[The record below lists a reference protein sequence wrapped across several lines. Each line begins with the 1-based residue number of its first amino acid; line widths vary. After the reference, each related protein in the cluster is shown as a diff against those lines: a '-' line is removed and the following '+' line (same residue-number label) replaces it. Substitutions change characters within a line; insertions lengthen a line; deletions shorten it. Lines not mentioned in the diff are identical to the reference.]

1 MKDICQNEVIDPFI
15 LKLLQKVNRIAVFL
29 YSYTGTSDPGAD
41 IWGKARK
48 APRPVKDMRS
58 VTLGVYG
65 KDVNQIKKAIR
76 IIEDDVD
83 GIFKSKVY
91 SESIIKQFSTSQ
103 VNETY
108 FSLFNFCYENI
119 KKGN

>member
-1 MKDICQNEVIDPFI
+1 MFHIA
-15 LKLLQKVNRIAVFL
+15 IAVFL
-29 YSYTGTSDPGAD
+29 YFYTGKSDPGAD

-48 APRPVKDMRS
+48 ATRPVEDMRS
-58 VTLGVYG
+58 VTLVVYG

-83 GIFKSKVY
+83 DVFKSKVY

-108 FSLFNFCYENI
+108 F
-119 KKGN
+119 K

>member
-1 MKDICQNEVIDPFI
+1 MFHIA
-15 LKLLQKVNRIAVFL
+15 IAVFL
-29 YSYTGTSDPGAD
+29 CSYTGKSDPGAD

-48 APRPVKDMRS
+48 APRPVEDMRS
-58 VTLGVYG
+58 VTLVVYG
-65 KDVNQIKKAIR
+65 KDVNQIKKSIR

-83 GIFKSKVY
+83 DVFKSKVY

-108 FSLFNFCYENI
+108 FKLL
-119 KKGN
+119 KKCLI